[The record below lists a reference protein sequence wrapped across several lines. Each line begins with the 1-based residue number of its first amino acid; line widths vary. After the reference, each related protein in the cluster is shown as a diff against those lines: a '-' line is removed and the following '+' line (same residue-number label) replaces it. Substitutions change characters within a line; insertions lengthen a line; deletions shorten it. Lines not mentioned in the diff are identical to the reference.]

1 MWSCL
6 GSVAW
11 SRQFWL
17 YSNHGPSAMETK
29 FTAYLLHK
37 ILEQTD
43 MNLGFSV
50 SIRKRPSKKP
60 YKSSIFKTN
69 LVNSY
74 RIMFDFSCLLSE
86 RSRVRI
92 APGRPKGITRPRDG
106 LFLLFTLVWWFERII
121 ACRGGHEKTLGFQG
135 FFLYHYS
142 SLYAQISIKK
152 CHLWINFYK
161 NLTI

>member
-1 MWSCL
+1 
-6 GSVAW
+6 
-11 SRQFWL
+11 
-17 YSNHGPSAMETK
+17 METK

-74 RIMFDFSCLLSE
+74 RIMFDFSCLLS
-86 RSRVRI
+86 
-92 APGRPKGITRPRDG
+92 GR
-106 LFLLFTLVWWFERII
+106 
-121 ACRGGHEKTLGFQG
+121 C
-135 FFLYHYS
+135 
-142 SLYAQISIKK
+142 
-152 CHLWINFYK
+152 K
-161 NLTI
+161 NLIQALCDYIITLNAPVAQ